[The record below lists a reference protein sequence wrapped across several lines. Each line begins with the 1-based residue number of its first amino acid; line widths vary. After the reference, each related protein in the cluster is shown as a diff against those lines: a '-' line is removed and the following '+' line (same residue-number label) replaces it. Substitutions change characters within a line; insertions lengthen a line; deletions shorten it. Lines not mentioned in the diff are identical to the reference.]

1 VTHNQRPALAGVHC
15 FLHCTGVVGQGAAMQ
30 SRYLHA
36 DAASLEGRRQRLHV
50 GRLVIQAVH
59 QYYVEIH
66 HTTQRITR

>member
-1 VTHNQRPALAGVHC
+1 
-15 FLHCTGVVGQGAAMQ
+15 
-30 SRYLHA
+30 
-36 DAASLEGRRQRLHV
+36 LHV

>member
-1 VTHNQRPALAGVHC
+1 
-15 FLHCTGVVGQGAAMQ
+15 
-30 SRYLHA
+30 
-36 DAASLEGRRQRLHV
+36 V